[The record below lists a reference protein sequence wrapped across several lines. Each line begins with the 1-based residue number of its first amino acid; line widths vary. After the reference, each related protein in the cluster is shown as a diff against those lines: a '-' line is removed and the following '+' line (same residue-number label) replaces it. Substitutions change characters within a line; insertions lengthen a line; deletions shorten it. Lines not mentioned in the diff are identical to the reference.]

1 MNLQRFEWLGK
12 FFAVTGVILSL
23 CMVAY
28 EMKQSRDVAMAD
40 LYQQR
45 ADMDLAGYRA
55 YFDSAEFFEA
65 VALYHDGEK
74 LSYKQESMLMVAY
87 QMTFTTLDS
96 VYYQWELGLVPDDE
110 WRRDRSET
118 ASQLQENS
126 LAIKAWNNG
135 AGFRQGFVD
144 QVELLAPQLQDKAKK
159 SKAK

>member
-1 MNLQRFEWLGK
+1 MNLRRFEWLGR

-28 EMKQSRDVAMAD
+28 EMKLARDVAMAD

-55 YFDSAEFFEA
+55 YFDATVFFEA

-74 LSYKQESMLMVAY
+74 LSFKQESMLMLGY
-87 QMTFTTLDS
+87 QMTFTGIDS
-96 VYYQWELGLVPDDE
+96 AYDQGELGLVPDDE
-110 WRRDRSET
+110 WIRDRSET
-118 ASQLQENS
+118 ASQLQENP

-135 AGFRQGFVD
+135 VGFRQSFVD
-144 QVELLAPQLQDKAKK
+144 QIELLVPQKQDKAEK
-159 SKAK
+159 SKTK